1 MKNMTE
7 TASDKMAERAR
18 RKAEKR
24 DAKKIEIAS
33 STLDTLKRLGYANTT
48 LRDITAESG
57 LPLSS
62 LSYYFID
69 KAELITFCVRLY
81 KADFIKKLDLSIEST
96 EGRNAVLDKV
106 SNALALSIMEDRAT
120 HQLWYDIRCQS
131 MFDSG
136 FSDVVKEIEGRLIE
150 TLTKIAK
157 AAGAKDTSHVALGY
171 AMIDGMFRYLMQNA
185 DRTGLT
191 QDQAKAYFAA
201 ALGKIF

>member
-1 MKNMTE
+1 MKNKTE

-33 STLDTLKRLGYANTT
+33 STLETLKRLGYANTT

-81 KADFIKKLDLSIEST
+81 KADFIQKLNLSIEEV
-96 EGRNAVLDKV
+96 EGRDVVLDKV
-106 SNALALSIMEDRAT
+106 SSALALSIMEDRAT
-120 HQLWYDIRCQS
+120 HQLWYDIRSQA

-136 FSDVVKEIEGRLIE
+136 FRVVVEEIEAKLIE

-157 AAGAKDTSHVALGY
+157 AAGTKDMSQVEFGY
-171 AMIDGMFRYLMQNA
+171 AMIDGIFRYLMQNA
-185 DRTGLT
+185 EGIKLT
-191 QDQAKAYFAA
+191 EDQAKGCFAA
-201 ALGKIF
+201 VLSKIL

>member
-1 MKNMTE
+1 MKHKVDIAT
-7 TASDKMAERAR
+7 DKMAERAR

-24 DAKKIEIAS
+24 DAKKVEIAS

-81 KADFIKKLDLSIEST
+81 KADFIEKLTRSV
-96 EGRNAVLDKV
+96 EGPKNRDAVLDRV
-106 SNALALSIMEDRAT
+106 SDALSLSIIEDRAT
-120 HQLWYDIRCQS
+120 HQLWYDIRSQA
-131 MFDSG
+131 MFDSN
-136 FSDVVKEIEGRLIE
+136 FSAVVDEIEAKLVE

-157 AAGAKDTSHVALGY
+157 AAGTEDVSQIAFGY
-171 AMIDGMFRYLMQNA
+171 AMIDGIFRYLMQNA
-185 DRTGLT
+185 DKLNLSKE
-191 QDQAKAYFAA
+191 QMKAYFIGV
-201 ALGKIF
+201 LSKFI